1 MDRADWFEAIWSWAK
16 AILLVAFFGAIIWLT
31 LAQGSEEPPSYFE
44 LQAAVA
50 ASQTCDELTAAH
62 DSALRTHENEAI
74 DDQQM
79 NTLWNRVLDRAEV
92 LQPNGD
98 LTTHLKCTGLIGRCP
113 RGTPADICNDLLSD
127 DF

>member
-16 AILLVAFFGAIIWLT
+16 AILLVAFFGAVIWLT
-31 LAQGSEEPPSYFE
+31 LSLGSEEPPSYFE

-62 DSALRTHENEAI
+62 DSALRTHEDEAI

-79 NTLWNRVLDRAEV
+79 NTVWRRVLDRAERSSY
-92 LQPNGD
+92 PEGATNG
-98 LTTHLKCTGLIGRCP
+98 LTRRILHSWHINKSIKNR
-113 RGTPADICNDLLSD
+113 
-127 DF
+127 